1 MLGKFG
7 RVVGVLVLLVL
18 VAPGVM
24 AAGNGDTVK
33 VFEKVKDWQRFGIV
47 LNNDTLDEA
56 RNLGVA
62 MVDFGVAS
70 LESIKGKLE
79 ESNLSMKD
87 EIIAEIN
94 EHITDLIN
102 AKEEIESAETVEEL
116 KEAMKKARETW
127 RDAKVSLQ
135 KSIIIAV
142 LDRLETFVEK
152 GEELENFVE
161 GKIAKFEEEGK
172 DTTLLE
178 NWLNNYREHR
188 ETALTKIEE
197 AKEKVLEIETPN
209 QGFEAM
215 KDARDAVKT
224 AMQHTKE
231 CVKDLKEIIRLI
243 NQYGEAEDSEELMEV
258 VEEVVQ
264 E

>member
-7 RVVGVLVLLVL
+7 RVLGVLALLVL
-18 VAPGVM
+18 VAPAM
-24 AAGNGDTVK
+24 AAGNGEDLRNTVK
-33 VFEKVKDWQRFGIV
+33 VFEKVRDWQRFGIV

-62 MVDFGVAS
+62 MVEFGIAS
-70 LESIKGKLE
+70 L

-94 EHITDLIN
+94 EHITELIN
-102 AKEEIESAETVEEL
+102 AKEEIEAAETVEEL
-116 KEAMKKARETW
+116 REAMHNAREVW

-142 LDRLETFVEK
+142 LDRLETFVDK
-152 GEELENFVE
+152 GVKLEDFVE
-161 GKIAKFEEEGK
+161 QKIAEFEEEGK

-178 NWLNNYREHR
+178 NWLENYREHR
-188 ETALTKIEE
+188 EMALEKIGE
-197 AKEKVLEIETPN
+197 AKERVMGIETPQ

-215 KDARDAVKT
+215 KEVREAVKT
-224 AMQHTKE
+224 AFQHTKE
-231 CVKDLKEIIRLI
+231 CVKDLREIIQLI
-243 NQYGEAEDSEELMEV
+243 NQYGDAEDSEELMEV
-258 VEEVVQ
+258 VEEVV
-264 E
+264 EE

>member
-33 VFEKVKDWQRFGIV
+33 VFENVKDWQRFGIV

-135 KSIIIAV
+135 KA
-142 LDRLETFVEK
+142 
-152 GEELENFVE
+152 
-161 GKIAKFEEEGK
+161 
-172 DTTLLE
+172 
-178 NWLNNYREHR
+178 
-188 ETALTKIEE
+188 
-197 AKEKVLEIETPN
+197 
-209 QGFEAM
+209 
-215 KDARDAVKT
+215 
-224 AMQHTKE
+224 
-231 CVKDLKEIIRLI
+231 
-243 NQYGEAEDSEELMEV
+243 
-258 VEEVVQ
+258 
-264 E
+264 